1 MSDWKYIA
9 RDGLPEVDKDV
20 IVYDHG
26 STYIASFTGR
36 YAQRDYGELPIW
48 DDGEGAVGVLTFMP
62 PPMPT
67 HWMDKPEEPPNEESK
82 GTIVVCKG
90 KIKGTK
96 RKRR

>member
-1 MSDWKYIA
+1 MSEWKYIA
-9 RDGLPEVDKDV
+9 RDGLPEEDKDV

-26 STYIASFTGR
+26 SVYIARFTGR
-36 YAQRDYGELPIW
+36 YAQRNYGKLPIW

-67 HWMDKPEEPPNEESK
+67 HWMDFPEDPPNEESK

-96 RKRR
+96 RRRR